1 MRWEHLRPG
10 DMVHLISR
18 LRRQLP
24 LIGEALGCADPKP
37 PLPGEVARR
46 SRDGEVAANLI
57 QPLSQPAADSVPT
70 PFVPSG
76 HFPLIGGIGPWEGS
90 LWGAFCGGGALLRP
104 CFRQNQHKRAEQS
117 PAPTGCEANNEIQCK
132 KVQPDELRLHLL
144 LMVNILR
151 QLAANLAP
159 RIRRRVARKVT
170 IVWNDA

>member
-1 MRWEHLRPG
+1 MSKNQTAKRCRPTNLVCTFLHG
-10 DMVHLISR
+10 WRHPR
-18 LRRQLP
+18 LP

-37 PLPGEVARR
+37 PLPGDVARR

-76 HFPLIGGIGPWEGS
+76 HFSLIGGIGPWEGS

-104 CFRQNQHKRAEQS
+104 CFRQNQHKRAEQT

-132 KVQPDELRLHLL
+132 KVQTGKSGLHLL
-144 LMVNILR
+144 LTANILR
-151 QLAANLAP
+151 QPPSNLVF
-159 RIRRRVARKVT
+159 RIRRRIPRRP
-170 IVWNDA
+170 